1 MKEENN
7 LSFNFKKP
15 QKTYTVCKTR
25 IGGQPGENPTF
36 MVGSVFWL
44 GQKLVEDPNRGF
56 FDQKAAENI
65 IDTMQ
70 TQSDVTGVGFGFDV
84 VGTTEEA
91 FEKYINFMVSHTD
104 APLILDAMSP
114 NVRMAAAKLVNKMGL
129 ADRCIYNSVYKGES
143 DAELGNLKECG
154 IKSAIVLANNPSDNS
169 LEGKAAILQE
179 ALVLAEKA
187 GVTQPF
193 IDTAIP
199 AFAPDMGSAVRA
211 LGVFREKYGFP
222 TGLGSGNVVTT
233 MGWIRANIAKEYRKG
248 AVTASNT
255 IMQMAG
261 ANYLMFGPAEQAQ
274 WVFPAAAV
282 TDIYLASAAADFGV
296 QPQEQTHPIY
306 KAFL

>member
-1 MKEENN
+1 M
-7 LSFNFKKP
+7 LSFNFKTP
-15 QKTYTVCKTR
+15 QKTYTIGKTP
-25 IGGQPGENPTF
+25 IGGQPGELPTF
-36 MVGSVFWL
+36 LVGSIFWL
-44 GQKLVEDPNRGF
+44 GQKIVEDPNKGV
-56 FDQKAAENI
+56 FDQKVAENL

-70 TQSDVTGVGFGFDV
+70 SQSDLTGVSFGFDV
-84 VGTTEEA
+84 VGTTEAA
-91 FEKYINFMVSHTD
+91 FEKYIDFMANHTD

-114 NVRMAAAKLVNKMGL
+114 NARMAAAKLVNKMGL

-143 DAELGNLKECG
+143 DAELVNLKECG
-154 IKSAIVLANNPSDNS
+154 IKSAIVLANNPADNTV
-169 LEGKAAILQE
+169 EGKAAVLAQ
-179 ALVLAEKA
+179 ALELAEKA

-211 LGVFREKYGFP
+211 LGVFREKYGYP

-233 MGWIRANIAKEYRKG
+233 MGWVKAHVAKEFRKG
-248 AVTASNT
+248 AVTATNT

-261 ANYLMFGPAEQAQ
+261 ANYLMFGPVEQAQ

-282 TDIYLASAAADFGV
+282 TDIYIASAAADLGV